1 MRNRGRIHSPRSP
14 VSLKGN
20 PMYDT
25 IKRPPGPEVTR
36 HFKIH
41 SLGAMKA
48 FKANAPDG
56 SPAMYLEGIASS
68 TVRDRHGDTIT
79 ANAQAQMLEAAKGLT
94 MWLNHSYDVPE
105 DILGT
110 CEESSLVS
118 GTDQGSDCLDLTIR
132 CKIDANNPRAV
143 KTWQHVNGGTQLG
156 FSIGGEITQFEF
168 DEENDDGSS
177 WCPPMII
184 DGLALYEISC
194 VGIPANPRAYTR
206 TFVEEMSRGMMRTV
220 ARDKSVR
227 DIVMKT
233 YAERRN
239 GVAEVSVFDPESPQT
254 GGIDALLASGAP
266 TKIAG
271 EVGTSGTAGP
281 IIRGLA
287 ADAASFAAGLLLCAI
302 DGFEA
307 RLVELAGR
315 SYVVEKSTAGLLE
328 IIKEA
333 SDSKKPYGNV
343 EYADPGYQS
352 DGVHRYPLDTAEHIK
367 AAASYFGQQKNRDQY
382 TSSQQKA
389 IESRI
394 EAAERRHGIGD
405 HSAKDDAKKAAL
417 VADIMRSATAIGS
430 NNVEALQKAIEEQ
443 LALAFTRDAADG
455 DPDSDDLAE
464 PHAAKVA
471 SAVMC
476 LNASIG
482 HGMCAASLGH
492 TTAAHAILTG
502 MLPEDYPYP
511 TDMPSAEAPGDIEN
525 ALTLTLR
532 ADLSE
537 VKAQVQALGDE
548 LTAKRAELEQ
558 ISTTATRRAAE
569 VTAAEA
575 KIADLTSEQTELQ
588 KTIDQ
593 LKATPTGRQTALSVG
608 SSERAGTY
616 VKRTETRGDA
626 RKQLA
631 VALHGGSVGDATLRP
646 V

>member
-1 MRNRGRIHSPRSP
+1 
-14 VSLKGN
+14 
-20 PMYDT
+20 MYDT

-239 GVAEVSVFDPESPQT
+239 NVAEVSVFDPESPQT

-266 TKIAG
+266 TQLAG

-287 ADAASFAAGLLLCAI
+287 VDAAGFAAGLLLCAI

-307 RLVELAGR
+307 RLVQIDGKTF
-315 SYVVEKSTAGLLE
+315 VVEKSGDTIEVL
-328 IIKEA
+328 KEA

-352 DGVHRYPLDTAEHIK
+352 DGVHRYPLDTVEHIK

-389 IESRI
+389 IEGRI
-394 EAAERRHGIGD
+394 QDAERRHGIGD
-405 HSAKDDAKKAAL
+405 HPAAGDQKKALAAAL
-417 VADIMRSATAIGS
+417 TLKATQLVSAPGTIDIEVLR
-430 NNVEALQKAIEEQ
+430 KAIEEQ
-443 LALAFTRDAADG
+443 LETVAFFRDAADG
-455 DPDSDDLAE
+455 DPMPAE
-464 PHAAKVA
+464 ETHAKVA
-471 SAVMC
+471 SAMKC
-476 LNASIG
+476 LDLSMG
-482 HGMCAASLGH
+482 HGMCAEGMGQTQAAHDILASL
-492 TTAAHAILTG
+492 
-502 MLPEDYPYP
+502 LPEDYPYP
-511 TDMPSAEAPGDIEN
+511 TDMPSAEAPGDVEN
-525 ALTLTLR
+525 ALALRVRVDLTE
-532 ADLSE
+532 A
-537 VKAQVQALGDE
+537 KAQLKTIDDE

-558 ISTTATRRAAE
+558 ISTTATQRAAE

-608 SSERAGTY
+608 SSDGAGTY

-631 VALHGGSVGDATLRP
+631 VALHGGHVGDTTLRP